1 MDDFFKITLTRN
13 EEQRLAYIGLCTK
26 SEALEWWK
34 ANRQRHNTW
43 EGVKEALRIYY
54 GNHYQA
60 DQAYNEIVALK
71 MTGTVQKY
79 LNDIDR
85 LNVYANMTDHH
96 IINIVLN
103 GIPPRLRLAMA
114 HYENLRATPID

>member
-13 EEQRLAYIGLCTK
+13 GEQRLAYIGLCTK

-34 ANRQRHNTW
+34 ANRQRHNIW

-54 GNHYQA
+54 GNH
-60 DQAYNEIVALK
+60 DQTDQDFNEIVALK
-71 MTGTVQKY
+71 MPGTVQKY
-79 LNDIDR
+79 LNVMDR

-103 GIPPRLRLAMA
+103 RIPLRLRLAMA
-114 HYENLRATPID
+114 HYENLRATTIE